1 MSLKNIVKLIAG
13 ATIALSAVTA
23 HAGDDDYK
31 KGCKLSTLKGT
42 YSFSNV
48 SVHAASEIPAAFSAG
63 FIYFDGAGNAT
74 LQTTDN
80 DGGGAG
86 TTPHLTTVTA
96 LTTNS
101 EGVTQTEP
109 GACVY
114 NLQATLAVTAANC
127 GYPVNLNLFVD
138 GEGKDLNAI
147 STGAYPGLITA
158 FSAKRF
164 SEKNILVKGVTPAEP
179 TTPCVPVPPL
189 GLGG

>member
-23 HAGDDDYK
+23 HAGDDDYR

-48 SVHAASEIPAAFSAG
+48 VVHGGDIPAAFSAG
-63 FIYFDGAGNAT
+63 FIYFDGKGNAT
-74 LQTTDN
+74 VQTTDN

-86 TTPHLTTVTA
+86 AAPHLTTVAA

-101 EGVTQTEP
+101 EGVTQTETET

-114 NLQATLAVTAANC
+114 NLQATLAVSAANC
-127 GYPVNLNLFVD
+127 AYPVNLNLFVD
-138 GEGKDLNAI
+138 AEGKDLNAI
-147 STGAYPGLITA
+147 STGAYPSLITA
-158 FSAKRF
+158 FGAHRF
-164 SEKNILVKGVTPAEP
+164 SEKNILVKDAAPVVTPD
-179 TTPCVPVPPL
+179 TTPGCLNPSSS
-189 GLGG
+189 